1 MLSEKEKLEEELKLL
16 EESLTLEVITKEE
29 YEDAKQRIDGKL
41 NELKQNKETVE
52 KKAEVEEEPKEPKP
66 EGEEPEIKKEEEK
79 IEIKEIKEEEKIEE
93 VNVTEEQKEEVKAA
107 EEVKETEEK
116 PKEDVK
122 EEKAEVAEKKPA
134 GEERIEEEK
143 PVTVVEEKKKGSKIF
158 VYIGIIIILGFVS
171 GYFLFSGGEDDADTK
186 DFSADIPVE
195 TVSFIACSSDDEC
208 EKEGSIGTC
217 MDPGTE
223 DSECTYI
230 EDVKVELMVLNSN
243 NCFNCETGRIL
254 SILNG
259 FFPNIQTKNVD
270 FETEEGKGIA
280 DEYGITALPAYI
292 LNSSLQE
299 ARDYYKF
306 YNAFNKVEDSF
317 VMKNTVS
324 NANYYLNREEIP
336 NKLDLF
342 LKPGQSASLKAEE
355 NLEEFLE
362 VFDGIVIL
370 EKHDSDSEIVE
381 ELGINIFPA
390 FLVNNKI
397 KFSGVQAADKIRENF
412 CQVNSVTPCALG
424 LSKSLV

>member
-1 MLSEKEKLEEELKLL
+1 
-16 EESLTLEVITKEE
+16 
-29 YEDAKQRIDGKL
+29 
-41 NELKQNKETVE
+41 
-52 KKAEVEEEPKEPKP
+52 
-66 EGEEPEIKKEEEK
+66 
-79 IEIKEIKEEEKIEE
+79 
-93 VNVTEEQKEEVKAA
+93 
-107 EEVKETEEK
+107 
-116 PKEDVK
+116 
-122 EEKAEVAEKKPA
+122 
-134 GEERIEEEK
+134 
-143 PVTVVEEKKKGSKIF
+143 VEEKKKGSKIF

-171 GYFLFSGGEDDADTK
+171 GYFLFSGGEDDADTQ

-223 DSECTYI
+223 DSECTYV

-306 YNAFNKVEDSF
+306 YNAFNKVKDSF

-381 ELGINIFPA
+381 ELGINTFPV

-397 KFSGVQAADKIRENF
+397 KFSGVQSADKIRENF
-412 CQVNSVTPCALG
+412 CQVNSAMPCALG